1 MLKFKINIQDQH
13 HETIEVKYESLY
25 LSSDATYI
33 TGITDPSYCLSE
45 ENSIIVTSDKTR
57 VCTLEAENMMR
68 CGYVIYNQTYEVKQF
83 DDVVG
88 ILYEDGQYYC
98 TTLMDSTQM
107 RYQISETTATTLE
120 KKTIIPSITINNVEY
135 ELYDEISYELKKSIQ
150 IPTQY
155 WVLNNQVTINEVVYD
170 VLIDSKTKLIN
181 DEEYYP
187 YIILNDLTMSD
198 QDRILYVMDWEYSK
212 RKTVTKFKITNPS
225 SFQLQVNEGR
235 CVQQTNNKW
244 ENVSE
249 STIIDLFIANNISTS
264 LINESTQ
271 IYIRPLQQNIQLTG
285 EKKGETIEFN
295 YLGKFFQCK
304 ISDTQKY
311 LNVNGVEYKI
321 YEHKKGDSTTPYI
334 VFNDM
339 PLQFTETVDEKGMKG
354 TFDDQVECFI
364 QTYNYIIIEGK
375 EYIVKNNTITIDNI
389 PPFIIKPWDK
399 IGNNILRCSAMG
411 QDDYSDLFKEIQ
423 LNPLNFSFYIKNPIF
438 DMGLISPLIQTTKD
452 YTTQSIQLFINHASF
467 LLPIKL
473 ESDVALDL
481 HKDYLLNNL
490 YLEEKK
496 EEAINRI
503 VDMEKDV
510 YYPSRV
516 EKKGNKEVITLC
528 HQIQFDLHFRTRD
541 LETWVVNDANNIHE
555 YGGQYSS
562 NWNIFD
568 YYRYRSD
575 SADEKQ
581 FHPILNLQ
589 NDNKYFLPSDLIYFL
604 NFTNDD
610 VFYQKQKI
618 GKSFLRLSFY
628 DSPNPNNH
636 NLLYSTT
643 IFMSETDLFQ
653 KYINADKT
661 LTPYVTVKRRGFT
674 KEKYEYANGD
684 KNQITKSS
692 VIYKTNNNNNAY
704 HIGVD
709 TEPCENHNVKTLT
722 FNENKRLSSSFI
734 IKNRNETVE
743 SSEGFYLYLFKEYSN
758 WLHERT
764 IYMRVQFNHAGIG
777 KTVNFM
783 LLYHKNSQGE
793 KNMINWGTKFNFDK
807 YKEGCP
813 LNELYEHIYIEIKVK
828 YDITNKR
835 FCYYLPEWMS
845 EKNSDKNVM
854 RLSLFE
860 IKIKDESI

>member
-1 MLKFKINIQDQH
+1 MLKFKINIQDKH

-25 LSSDATYI
+25 LSSDATFI
-33 TGITDPSYCLSE
+33 TGITDPSYCLNE
-45 ENSIIVTSDKTR
+45 ENSIVVTSDQTLI
-57 VCTLEAENMMR
+57 CNLEAENVIC
-68 CGYVIYNQTYEVKQF
+68 CGYVIYGKTYEIKEF
-83 DDVVG
+83 DNDIIG

-98 TTLMDSTQM
+98 ANKIDSTQT
-107 RYQISETTATTLE
+107 RNEISQITVGELE
-120 KKTIIPSITINNVEY
+120 DKIIIPSIIINNVEY
-135 ELYDEISYELKKSIQ
+135 ELYDKETFELKNSIQ
-150 IPTQY
+150 IPTKY
-155 WVLNNQVTINEVVYD
+155 WVLDNQVTINEVVYD
-170 VLIDSKTKLIN
+170 VLIDTKTKLVN

-187 YIILNDLTMSD
+187 FIILNDLTIAD
-198 QDRILYVMDWEYSK
+198 QERILYVMDWEYSK
-212 RKTVTKFKITNPS
+212 RKTITKFKITNPS

-235 CVQQTNNKW
+235 CVEQ
-244 ENVSE
+244 VSA
-249 STIIDLFIANNISTS
+249 STVIDLYVSNNITTS

-285 EKKGETIEFN
+285 STINNKIIVFN
-295 YLGKFFQCK
+295 YLGQSFQCNK
-304 ISDTQKY
+304 NDDKQEY
-311 LNVNGVEYKI
+311 LNVNDIEYKI
-321 YEHKKGDSTTPYI
+321 YYQNVETPYI
-334 VFNDM
+334 IFNDM
-339 PLQFTETVDEKGMKG
+339 PLQFTKNGMIG
-354 TFDDQVECFI
+354 TFNDEVECDI
-364 QTYNYIIIEGK
+364 ISYNYLTIDGK
-375 EYIVKNNTITIDNI
+375 EYIIKDDNTVIIDNI

-399 IGNNILRCSAMG
+399 FGNNILRCSAMG
-411 QDDYSDLFKEIQ
+411 QEDYTELFEEIQ
-423 LNPLNFSFYIKNPIF
+423 HNPLNFSFDVKNPIF
-438 DMGLISPLIQTTKD
+438 DIGLISPLIEVDKN
-452 YTTQSIQLFINHASF
+452 YTTQPIQLFINHSSF
-467 LLPIKL
+467 LLPVKL

-490 YLEEKK
+490 YLKEKK
-496 EEAINRI
+496 EETINRI
-503 VDMEKDV
+503 VDMEKDI

-528 HQIQFDLHFRTRD
+528 HQIQFDLHFRTRN

-555 YGGQYSS
+555 YGGKYPS

-568 YYRYRSD
+568 HYRYIND
-575 SADEKQ
+575 NTDEKQ
-581 FHPILNLQ
+581 FQPILNLQ

-604 NFTNDD
+604 NFTNED

-636 NLLYSTT
+636 NLLYSST
-643 IFMSETDLFQ
+643 IFMSETNLFQ

-661 LTPYVTVKRRGFT
+661 LTQYVTIKNRGFI

-684 KNQITKSS
+684 TNHITASS
-692 VIYKTNNNNNAY
+692 VVYKTDDNNTTN

-709 TEPCENHNVKTLT
+709 TEPCENNKLKKLT
-722 FNENKRLSSSFI
+722 FNENKRLSSNFI
-734 IKNRNETVE
+734 IKNRNESVE
-743 SSEGFYLYLFKEYSN
+743 SSEGFYLYLFKEYSH

-783 LLYHKNSQGE
+783 LLFHKNSQGE
-793 KNMINWGTKFNFDK
+793 KKMINWASKFNFDK
-807 YKEGCP
+807 YKDGCP

-828 YDITNKR
+828 YDFINKR